1 MSFYFEAANSLNN
14 KNVKLSERINL
25 PARKLRGFQL
35 GRVGPKDGDDYIGG
49 NFAYSINFS
58 STIPQ
63 LFEESQNLDFLIF
76 SDIADI
82 WGVDYSSSL
91 NDSKVRSSIGI
102 GLDWFSPIGPMNF
115 SLSHPLSKADTDKT
129 ESFRFNLGTTF

>member
-1 MSFYFEAANSLNN
+1 MSFYFESANSLNN

-49 NFAYSINFS
+49 NFAYSLNFS

-63 LFEESQNLDFLIF
+63 LFEESKI
-76 SDIADI
+76 
-82 WGVDYSSSL
+82 
-91 NDSKVRSSIGI
+91 
-102 GLDWFSPIGPMNF
+102 
-115 SLSHPLSKADTDKT
+115 
-129 ESFRFNLGTTF
+129 

>member
-1 MSFYFEAANSLNN
+1 MYLVCLSILSANSLNN

-49 NFAYSINFS
+49 NFAYSLNFS

-63 LFEESQNLDFLIF
+63 FFEESQNLDFLIF

-82 WGVDYSSSL
+82 WGLITVL
-91 NDSKVRSSIGI
+91 I
-102 GLDWFSPIGPMNF
+102 
-115 SLSHPLSKADTDKT
+115 
-129 ESFRFNLGTTF
+129 